1 LNHLGIVAAIPAE
14 ARSLTRRL
22 IPFGEE
28 VCLREGVFLYLGGVG
43 LTRSRLAAEA
53 LLGRGADALLS
64 WGSAGGL
71 VSNLPPGSLVLP
83 KTVIAADQTVYPV
96 DMKWHGYLWN
106 QLRGQLD
113 LHADPMAESPAV
125 LARPAEKKALF
136 RRSGAIAVDME
147 SAAVATVA
155 QKAKVPFMII
165 RAIADTV
172 DRTVPQSILAAV
184 DDFGRLGSFELLKG
198 LLKRPTELLALV
210 QLARDFRAA
219 RASLAAVARLTGG
232 NFLAP

>member
-1 LNHLGIVAAIPAE
+1 MPAE
-14 ARSLTRRL
+14 ARTLTRRL
-22 IPFGEE
+22 IPFGGE

-43 LTRSRLAAEA
+43 PTRSRLAAEA

-83 KTVIAADQTVYPV
+83 KTVIAADQTAYPV
-96 DMKWHGYLWN
+96 DMKW
-106 QLRGQLD
+106 
-113 LHADPMAESPAV
+113 HADPMAESPAV

-147 SAAVATVA
+147 SAAVAAVA
-155 QKAKVPFMII
+155 QKAKIPFMII

-184 DDFGRLGSFELLKG
+184 DGFGRLRFFELLKG
-198 LLKRPTELLALV
+198 IVKRPTELLALV

-219 RASLAAVARLTGG
+219 CASLAAVARLTGG